1 MAIQL
6 FTPEEIKE
14 LEQHPAVQKVNE
26 HFLHLTPEFKEWF
39 YREFQAGKS
48 ARIILLEAG
57 FNMDII
63 KTRVRSIRAHILKW
77 KSEQPKTQ
85 SKFSSEPLRA
95 SVSELCRIANVSR
108 SGYYRWAAAA
118 ECRARREAQDQN
130 DFALILRAYN
140 HRGYAKGARSIYMR
154 LLHLETPV
162 CMNLKKIRRIMNKYG
177 LKCPIRRANP
187 YRRMLNA
194 MRTSHVAPNL
204 LQREF
209 REHGPRKVLL
219 TDITYLTYGS
229 GQRAY
234 MVTILDAYTKQL
246 LAYEV
251 SQSLKIGFVLNA
263 VNRLIK
269 IHGVSLQAETL
280 INSDQGSHYTSLKFI
295 QIIRDN
301 HLRQSMSRKANCWD
315 NGPQESFF
323 GHMKDE
329 LDLASCSDYNDL
341 LARIDDWADYYNN
354 DRYQWNLA
362 LLSPNEYAR
371 YLESGVYPLK
381 RSTPTDPFVK
391 PSQDPE

>member
-1 MAIQL
+1 
-6 FTPEEIKE
+6 
-14 LEQHPAVQKVNE
+14 
-26 HFLHLTPEFKEWF
+26 
-39 YREFQAGKS
+39 
-48 ARIILLEAG
+48 
-57 FNMDII
+57 
-63 KTRVRSIRAHILKW
+63 
-77 KSEQPKTQ
+77 
-85 SKFSSEPLRA
+85 
-95 SVSELCRIANVSR
+95 
-108 SGYYRWAAAA
+108 
-118 ECRARREAQDQN
+118 
-130 DFALILRAYN
+130 
-140 HRGYAKGARSIYMR
+140 MR

-219 TDITYLTYGS
+219 TDITYLAYGS

-251 SQSLKIGFVLNA
+251 SQSLKIDFVLNA

-315 NGPQESFF
+315 NAPQESFF

-381 RSTPTDPFVK
+381 KFAPDDPFAK
-391 PSQDPE
+391 PSLFS